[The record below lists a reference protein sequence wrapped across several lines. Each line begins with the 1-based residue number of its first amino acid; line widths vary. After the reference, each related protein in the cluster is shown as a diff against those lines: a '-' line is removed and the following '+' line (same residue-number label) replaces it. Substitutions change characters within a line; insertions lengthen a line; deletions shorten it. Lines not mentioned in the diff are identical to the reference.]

1 MARVWWLAILLL
13 CACAE
18 EPTGVPRLLD
28 SPAAAPERAEEEGA
42 ACREGT
48 VVPEVVRFGVTP
60 YMGVEMVQAQFEPI
74 VDYLAREIGR
84 RVELVP
90 ASSYTELEE
99 MLVRGDIHVASVSPV
114 SYVAARRRI
123 PCLQLLLTQ
132 VAAGSAYYSSYLLT
146 RADSDVMAVE
156 DLKGR
161 PFAFTAR
168 SSASGYLFP
177 RAFLQGKGI
186 TPETFFGRVVY
197 GGDHLGALRM
207 LLEGEVD
214 AAATFSSFMG
224 PARRAGLDVG
234 NLRVLAVTGRIPY
247 DAVVAHPDLA
257 PSLAAAV
264 QDALARLNSTTEEGR
279 RLLGRVV
286 DMSGWVPSVD
296 SVYAPV
302 RETLARVSGEA
313 P

>member
-1 MARVWWLAILLL
+1 
-13 CACAE
+13 
-18 EPTGVPRLLD
+18 
-28 SPAAAPERAEEEGA
+28 
-42 ACREGT
+42 
-48 VVPEVVRFGVTP
+48 
-60 YMGVEMVQAQFEPI
+60 
-74 VDYLAREIGR
+74 
-84 RVELVP
+84 
-90 ASSYTELEE
+90 
-99 MLVRGDIHVASVSPV
+99 
-114 SYVAARRRI
+114 
-123 PCLQLLLTQ
+123 
-132 VAAGSAYYSSYLLT
+132 
-146 RADSDVMAVE
+146 
-156 DLKGR
+156 
-161 PFAFTAR
+161 
-168 SSASGYLFP
+168 
-177 RAFLQGKGI
+177 
-186 TPETFFGRVVY
+186 
-197 GGDHLGALRM
+197 
-207 LLEGEVD
+207 
-214 AAATFSSFMG
+214 MG